1 MGIEANFGSDDFIM
15 QSNRPSNF
23 INHSITTNNFTFDGG
38 IKLGYQHYFDKEA
51 LGIKQAYGISTNL
64 SFGVGTP
71 INGETYMTFI
81 PQDPLDP
88 QNFSYI
94 FKASYLPIRV
104 GLDVNFLWDFLQRG
118 EHTLGLTVGL
128 QYKFSYYKNTKA
140 ELGNSD
146 GAISP
151 EVNTSN
157 AYDDIMLHSFV
168 PQIGLHYYY
177 GNHQFNI
184 NCKFGI
190 GYSSEITK
198 GDMLKAFLGGDKLA
212 YKMQII
218 NPDYLSLEY
227 SYRF

>member
-1 MGIEANFGSDDFIM
+1 M
-15 QSNRPSNF
+15 QSDRPFGF
-23 INHSITTNNFTFDGG
+23 INHTITTNNFAFDGG
-38 IKLGYQHYFDKEA
+38 VKIGYQHYFDKEA
-51 LGIKQAYGISTNL
+51 LGVKQAYGISTNL
-64 SFGVGTP
+64 YIGVGTP
-71 INGETYMTFI
+71 INGETYMTLI
-81 PQDPLDP
+81 SP

-94 FKASYLPIRV
+94 FRASYLPIRT

-140 ELGNSD
+140 ELANAE
-146 GAISP
+146 GATAP

-157 AYDDIMLHSFV
+157 AYDDMMLHSFM

-190 GYSSEITK
+190 GYSSKIIR
-198 GDMLKAFLGGDKLA
+198 GDMQKAFAGGDELA

-218 NPDYLSLEY
+218 NSDYLSFGY